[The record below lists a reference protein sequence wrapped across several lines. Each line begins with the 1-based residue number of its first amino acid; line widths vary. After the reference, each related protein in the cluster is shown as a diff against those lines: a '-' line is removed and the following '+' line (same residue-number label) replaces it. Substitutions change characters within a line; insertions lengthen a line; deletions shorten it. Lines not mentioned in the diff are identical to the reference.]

1 MKNVWLLLSVILIII
16 GVYVLY
22 DFENNQNY
30 NLKIGDTFHIKIPVN
45 GSTGYSNCWINQTK
59 CNNVKL
65 ISENYH
71 SSFSEIFGFKG
82 SESTVSL
89 TFEAIQNGMDTIK
102 IASCPTGIEGKNCN
116 EFYDDSINVEH
127 QFIVKIK

>member
-16 GVYVLY
+16 GVYELY
-22 DFENNQNY
+22 NFENKQNY
-30 NLKIGDTFHIKIPVN
+30 NLKIGDTFQIKIPVN

-89 TFEAIQNGMDTIK
+89 TFEANQNGEDTIK
-102 IASCPTGIEGKNCN
+102 IASCPTGIENKNCK
-116 EFYDDSINVEH
+116 EFADDAINVEH
-127 QFIVKIK
+127 QFIVKVK